1 MLNYHFCHQESTYIK
16 IGIFFSTIQVFESPI
31 AVTPVDPSS
40 ESSAMMVPSFATSVA
55 HWRASVSYAKI
66 RASRNPSSVKHNKW
80 WNYTQINSS
89 RNFGRIFES
98 LSWKTGFKN
107 PAFNQQQ
114 QQPVSTLN
122 LFIYT
127 CISIQYT
134 LQGTITYPTKR
145 E

>member
-1 MLNYHFCHQESTYIK
+1 M
-16 IGIFFSTIQVFESPI
+16 
-31 AVTPVDPSS
+31 
-40 ESSAMMVPSFATSVA
+40 
-55 HWRASVSYAKI
+55 SYAKI

-114 QQPVSTLN
+114 QQQQQPVSTLN

-127 CISIQYT
+127 CVQVYSIPSRERSHIPPNGNRKIIDSKVPKLEGLPGGYLNPPHLPRGVQT
-134 LQGTITYPTKR
+134 LGRLLAARLRHYVPGQGGR
-145 E
+145 F